1 MSLNSKHMSQNVFLN
16 KSSIGA
22 LNFKV
27 CKHCKM
33 HNSFNF
39 QTNSY
44 ANPRI
49 KNETDM
55 ADNGQKYLKFVF
67 QEEEKYKTEKE
78 E

>member
-1 MSLNSKHMSQNVFLN
+1 
-16 KSSIGA
+16 
-22 LNFKV
+22 
-27 CKHCKM
+27 M

-55 ADNGQKYLKFVF
+55 AYNGQKYLKFVF
-67 QEEEKYKTEKE
+67 QDEEKYKTEKE